1 MSRAAIRGALQSWL
15 AGMSPALATAWENV
29 EFTPAQGA
37 PYQRVNLLAA
47 DPDNTTQGSAMFI
60 EVGVLQVTLTYP
72 AGSGYVAAE
81 ARAEAVR
88 SRFKRGTT
96 LTQDGVRVHI
106 TRTPSIAPAIQE
118 PGWYSIPISIRWQA
132 FITT

>member
-1 MSRAAIRGALQSWL
+1 MSRAAIRAALESWL
-15 AGMSPALATAWENV
+15 NGMSPAISTAWENRS
-29 EFTPAQGA
+29 FTPVNGT

-60 EVGVLQVTLTYP
+60 ELGILQVTLNYP
-72 AGSGYVAAE
+72 VGAGPAAIE
-81 ARAEAVR
+81 ARAEALR

-96 LTQDGVRVHI
+96 LSASGINVHI
-106 TRTPSIAPAIQE
+106 TRTPSIEPAIQE
-118 PGWYSIPISIRWQA
+118 PGWYSIPVSIRWQA

>member
-15 AGMSPALATAWENV
+15 AGMSPALPTAWENV
-29 EFTPAQGA
+29 EFTPAQGT

-47 DPDNTTQGSAMFI
+47 DPDNTTQGPAMFI
-60 EVGVLQVTLTYP
+60 EVGIFQVTLNYP
-72 AGSGYVAAE
+72 AGAGYVAAE

-106 TRTPSIAPAIQE
+106 IRTPAIAPAIQE
-118 PGWYSIPISIRWQA
+118 PGWYSIPVGIRWQA
-132 FITT
+132 FIAT